1 MTLDW
6 RIQAA
11 ATTATEIPAAYPG
24 GPSHPAGS
32 TLVLSSQI
40 TPAEGVPILFPTPSA
55 AALSL
60 SIAARAARSAV
71 ELRTFLQFSPAIG
84 PGGTVQNLNSS
95 LTSKLFDYFENC
107 SVAVLFSI
115 QALEAYCNYK
125 IAYTLNG
132 EFAIERDGK
141 QIMLSPLKVERE
153 LSIDEKLGEV
163 LPSLLSV
170 PTPKGR
176 AVWEEY
182 IHFRRLRDATVHI
195 KSHHQWT
202 SSSRDFEDS
211 PYAWFLQHSAST
223 IPMPAI
229 AMLRYFALEHEHEWL
244 NGAQKLMDGNVQ

>member
-1 MTLDW
+1 MMALDW

-11 ATTATEIPAAYPG
+11 VTTATETPAAYPE

-32 TLVLSSQI
+32 TLVLSSQV
-40 TPAEGVPILFPTPSA
+40 TLAEGVPIFFPTPSA

-71 ELRTFLQFSPAIG
+71 ELRKVLQFSPTIS
-84 PGGTVQNLNSS
+84 PSGTVQNLNRS
-95 LTSKLFDYFENC
+95 LTSKLFDYFESC
-107 SVAVLFSI
+107 FVAVLFSI

-132 EFAIERDGK
+132 DFVIERDGK
-141 QIMLSPLKVERE
+141 KIILPPLKVERE

-163 LPSLLSV
+163 LPRLLGVS
-170 PTPKGR
+170 TPKGL

-182 IHFRRLRDATVHI
+182 IHLRRLRDATVHI

-202 SSSRDFEDS
+202 SSSGDFEDS
-211 PYAWFLQHSAST
+211 PYAWVLQHPAST
-223 IPMPAI
+223 IPSPAI
-229 AMLRYFALEHEHEWL
+229 GMLRYFALEHEDEWL
-244 NGAQKLMDGNVQ
+244 NGAQKLIDA